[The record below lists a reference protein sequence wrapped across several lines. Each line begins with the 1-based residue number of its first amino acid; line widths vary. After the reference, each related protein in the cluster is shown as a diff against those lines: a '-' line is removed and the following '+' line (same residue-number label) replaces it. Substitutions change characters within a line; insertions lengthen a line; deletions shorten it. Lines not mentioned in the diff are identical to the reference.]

1 MQFQGSNAI
10 DDAFFKVPRVI
21 YPVDSQWHGECESHI
36 RGLFSSA
43 NSWHEAGQVHVEV
56 DPGVMR
62 VVGMIHP
69 KQIIAGE
76 VIGFFGFWETTD
88 NPDRNFA
95 AFARME
101 KWLRDSGASALVG
114 PINFN
119 TFHAYRLR
127 IAANLK
133 QPAFAGEPFNP
144 EYYERILHK
153 LGFEPYVFYRS
164 QFSEL
169 SDREVKVIEQHGEKY
184 ATLLHDKGFRFL
196 AIDAEIWQS
205 RLEELYRSSHDI
217 FGENLGFQQIKYR
230 EFKAFAGRDL
240 YERLCPRSTI
250 FAFDKEDR
258 IAGVHL
264 ALPDYSSLMPSIPL
278 HERGEF
284 KFRYERDFC
293 HLSNPGL
300 IVKTIG
306 VLPEY
311 RRHGL
316 LRTLMV
322 HALRSAVGHYA
333 WVCGA
338 TALEGNP
345 SNRGGAPIMTDVR
358 RYALFRKKL

>member
-1 MQFQGSNAI
+1 MRFEGSGTI
-10 DDAFFKVPRVI
+10 DDAFFKVPKLI
-21 YPVDSQWHGECESHI
+21 YPLDSQWHGECESHI
-36 RGLFSSA
+36 RSLFSDA
-43 NSWHEAGQVHVEV
+43 NSWHEDGKVYVEV
-56 DPGVMR
+56 DPGAMR

-69 KQIIAGE
+69 RQVIESE
-76 VIGFFGFWETTD
+76 VFGFFGFWETTD
-88 NPDRNFA
+88 NLDRNRS

-101 KWLRDSGASALVG
+101 KWLRDAGATALVG

-127 IAANLK
+127 IDADLN

-144 EYYERILHK
+144 AYYERFLQN
-153 LGFEPYVFYRS
+153 LGFKPRVYYRS

-184 ATLLHDKGFRFL
+184 ATLLSDKGFRFSSVDENL
-196 AIDAEIWQS
+196 WLS
-205 RLEELYRSSHDI
+205 RLDELYRASSDI
-217 FGENLGFQQIKYR
+217 FGENLGFQQIGYEDFR
-230 EFKAFAGRDL
+230 AYAGHRL

-264 ALPDYSSLMPSIPL
+264 AIPDYSSLMPSTPL
-278 HERGEF
+278 HARGEF
-284 KFRYERDFC
+284 KFCFERDFC
-293 HLSNPGL
+293 RLSNPGL

-306 VLPEY
+306 VLPDH

-322 HALRSAVGHYA
+322 HALRAAVGHYG

-338 TALEGNP
+338 TAREDNP
-345 SNRGGAPIMTDVR
+345 SNLGGAPIMTDVR
-358 RYALFRKKL
+358 RYALFWKRL